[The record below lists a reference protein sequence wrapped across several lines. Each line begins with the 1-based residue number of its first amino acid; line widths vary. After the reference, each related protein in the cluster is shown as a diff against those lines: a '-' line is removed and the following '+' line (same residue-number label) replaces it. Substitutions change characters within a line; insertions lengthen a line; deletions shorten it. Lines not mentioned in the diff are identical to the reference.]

1 MLFCFP
7 VASENH
13 KDRDC
18 LFVAMLSHGDEE
30 GIYGTDYPIGYEEL
44 MAPFK
49 ECKSLVGK
57 PKIFVVQVRRLWWA
71 TVSPVEFPDGIIRLL
86 EADLSLDESLK
97 YICLWL

>member
-1 MLFCFP
+1 MISCYTA
-7 VASENH
+7 VARENH

-30 GIYGTDYPIGYEEL
+30 GIYGVDYPIGYEEL

-57 PKIFVVQVRRLWWA
+57 PKIFLVQVSVISFIMNM
-71 TVSPVEFPDGIIRLL
+71 TD
-86 EADLSLDESLK
+86 D
-97 YICLWL
+97 